1 MQSKTCHYLIKS
13 VSLQNIVMA
22 NSTAE
27 IVRRKIEKI
36 EEGALFAYANFNF
49 DKSGELSVAKALS
62 RMAKEGTIVRF
73 AKGKYYKPRDTVFGK
88 LRPNES
94 ALVEALTFRNKQ
106 RIGYITGLSVYNRM
120 GLTTQVPNTLTIATK
135 KPLPSKVMESY
146 RINYVKRTF
155 DIREQDISLLQML
168 DAIRDIKSIP
178 DSYPDNTL
186 KILISRIKTLSEEER
201 RQLVKLSLNYNASTR
216 ALMGAMMEKYFP
228 RTPVDKL
235 AGSLN
240 RLSNY
245 EIKISE
251 STLPNKSTWNI
262 K

>member
-1 MQSKTCHYLIKS
+1 
-13 VSLQNIVMA
+13 MA

-27 IVRRKIEKI
+27 IVRKKIEKI
-36 EEGALFAYANFNF
+36 EEGALFAYTNFNF
-49 DKSGELSVAKALS
+49 DKAGELSIAKALS

-94 ALVEALTFRNKQ
+94 TLVEALTFRNKQ
-106 RIGYITGLSVYNRM
+106 RTGYLTGLSVYNRM

-135 KPLPSKVMESY
+135 KPLPSKVMENY

-186 KILISRIKTLSEEER
+186 KILIGRIKTLSEEER
-201 RQLVKLSLNYNASTR
+201 KQLVKLSLNYNASTR

-228 RTPVDKL
+228 RIPVDKL
-235 AGSLN
+235 ADSLN

-245 EIKISE
+245 EIKVSKSI
-251 STLPNKSTWNI
+251 LPNKSNWNI